1 MGAVAY
7 VGRVMVPV
15 TDTDKA
21 IAWYGENLGF
31 TLAVDVP
38 FGDGDRW
45 VEIAAPE
52 GLATLALV
60 PPHPANDV
68 GGMTGIALDSRDV
81 KGAHEDLRGKGV
93 DCDDLMGGEGGVPP
107 MFFFRDLDGN
117 SLLLV
122 EAQQS

>member
-15 TDTDKA
+15 NDQDKA
-21 IAWYGENLGF
+21 IAWYGEKLGF
-31 TLAVDVP
+31 TVAVDVP

-60 PPHPANDV
+60 PPHPSYDV

-81 KGAHEDLRGKGV
+81 KAAHEELRGNGV

-107 MFFFRDLDGN
+107 MFFFRDLDN
-117 SLLLV
+117 NTLLLV
-122 EAQQS
+122 EAQRG